1 MLAGQCLDRRLADQ
15 PTLKREV
22 AAWKASRNRA
32 GRAEPDTPLPGARWR
47 GRNRPVPASKP
58 APGSRSRHPRRH
70 RSAAGSPPGSSARTS
85 YRRCPRAQ
93 SRCSRSRCESA
104 SGPGR
109 GAPAPLHGP
118 RCRTC
123 PTAPERRAGRND
135 RQLARTSPVRS
146 CRRRSGGARRRR
158 RPWRRRG
165 KANAGWKHRSS
176 GSRMNSTTDDA
187 LIEAGRRPVVTCREP
202 SGSAHEAVGT
212 GASHTGNSIE
222 SSREPRDVTLQQ
234 LCDSSSR
241 THEPSP

>member
-165 KANAGWKHRSS
+165 ESERWLEAQ
-176 GSRMNSTTDDA
+176 
-187 LIEAGRRPVVTCREP
+187 IER
-202 SGSAHEAVGT
+202 
-212 GASHTGNSIE
+212 I
-222 SSREPRDVTLQQ
+222 
-234 LCDSSSR
+234 
-241 THEPSP
+241 THELNH